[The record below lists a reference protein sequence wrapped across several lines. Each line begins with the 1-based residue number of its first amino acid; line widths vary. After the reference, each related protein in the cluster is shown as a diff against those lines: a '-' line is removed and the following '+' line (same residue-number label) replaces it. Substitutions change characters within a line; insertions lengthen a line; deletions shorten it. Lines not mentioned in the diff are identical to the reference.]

1 MRTLFTGC
9 LTFVVLGLAYV
20 VVLGLLHR

>member
-1 MRTLFTGC
+1 VRATFTG
-9 LTFVVLGLAYV
+9 LVLLLVGGLAYV

>member
-1 MRTLFTGC
+1 MRALFTGC

>member
-9 LTFVVLGLAYV
+9 LTFVVLGLTYV
-20 VVLGLLHR
+20 VALGLLHR